1 VLFFFLAPCLFLLPF
16 ASLQPKRKVSRSLH
30 NSCKIF
36 ESVVVVVV
44 QVIGFFKRIFFWESI
59 DIRGMNWILNPFH
72 CQLLKLHYM
81 SGDNMSSGGGGGF
94 VA

>member
-1 VLFFFLAPCLFLLPF
+1 LESIVASFLSPLLYKLLDLFFL
-16 ASLQPKRKVSRSLH
+16 
-30 NSCKIF
+30 
-36 ESVVVVVV
+36 
-44 QVIGFFKRIFFWESI
+44 ESI
-59 DIRGMNWILNPFH
+59 NIHGMNWILNPFH